1 MQKHIQWRSRRAEL
15 ARTTAE
21 EWLASDEGHAL
32 WRSEVK
38 RLLAEAKRD
47 AKESGGDGGKAPKM
61 TRLELEYRAR
71 QALIKAHADR
81 QLQEAENGTGI
92 GGMTSSSNN
101 DDDNNNPDYF
111 DRAEEFLLRV
121 WEIHESVFG
130 RNHAGTAAACL
141 SLGNLCVINRDL
153 PQAKQ
158 WFKSAIAIFD
168 HCYGSCMQVRLFPCF
183 FVCPP
188 LIVLVRYSDDR
199 TPRLT
204 HTFSFCVH
212 ALGSDLLSWRCS
224 FFHSQ

>member
-15 ARTTAE
+15 ARSTAE
-21 EWLASDEGHAL
+21 EWLASDEGHTL

-47 AKESGGDGGKAPKM
+47 KAKEGTNGDNSGKAPKM
-61 TRLELEYRAR
+61 TRLEVEYRAR
-71 QALIKAHADR
+71 QALIKAHAER
-81 QLQEAENGTGI
+81 QLQDADNGNAAVN
-92 GGMTSSSNN
+92 GGMPHSSSSNY
-101 DDDNNNPDYF
+101 DQNNPDYF

-121 WEIHESVFG
+121 WEIHESIFG

-168 HCYGSCMQVRLFPCF
+168 HCYGSCMQVRFFLLVALF
-183 FVCPP
+183 
-188 LIVLVRYSDDR
+188 
-199 TPRLT
+199 
-204 HTFSFCVH
+204 VH
-212 ALGSDLLSWRCS
+212 P
-224 FFHSQ
+224 